1 MPPFSSLSN
10 QKLCYKLLAWLSL
23 ACSLG
28 SLNGLLAFQTAVWP
42 GTLTL
47 QQQSKE
53 HLSPSVST
61 DTQEPVQEVPPPS
74 ECTTGRWFE
83 LRETAAEGLSATT
96 TLSLIH
102 SFTQDCGKWQATA
115 LAAPGGSH
123 FVKLAAMQTRERTLA
138 E

>member
-1 MPPFSSLSN
+1 M
-10 QKLCYKLLAWLSL
+10 
-23 ACSLG
+23 
-28 SLNGLLAFQTAVWP
+28 
-42 GTLTL
+42 
-47 QQQSKE
+47 
-53 HLSPSVST
+53 
-61 DTQEPVQEVPPPS
+61 PPPS

-96 TLSLIH
+96 LLSH
-102 SFTQDCGKWQATA
+102 SLRDCGKWQATA